1 MPTSLRRPVSRSL
14 GCEEAMRWGAAG
26 LAALLL
32 LAGCSGETGPAS
44 PPDAILIEPQAEP
57 VPQRIATN
65 ELPQPVLDTRAAL
78 LDIAEAD
85 SLRRLA
91 RFADSQPGF
100 LSSLSDTRGH
110 FDHWDLMRRTGF
122 DPNIH
127 LPALFAEDPGIYRT
141 EDETWYVW
149 PAIAAR
155 SAREL
160 HPDRLGAGDLAEL
173 RRRVG
178 EDGLERIRGGAAY
191 PGVRTAI
198 SETGRWL
205 YFLHEPADP
214 PRLGDTP

>member
-1 MPTSLRRPVSRSL
+1 MRR
-14 GCEEAMRWGAAG
+14 GAAGAAG
-26 LAALLL
+26 LAALAL
-32 LAGCSGETGPAS
+32 LAGCSGEAGTAR
-44 PPDAILIEPQAEP
+44 PPDPILTEPRAEP
-57 VPQRIATN
+57 LSQRISTRD
-65 ELPQPVLDTRAAL
+65 LPQPVLDTRAAL
-78 LDIAEAD
+78 LEIAEAD

-91 RFADSQPGF
+91 RFADSQQGF

-122 DPNIH
+122 DANIH
-127 LPALFAEDPGIYRT
+127 LPALFAEDPGIYRV
-141 EDETWYVW
+141 DGETWYVW
-149 PAIAAR
+149 PALAAR

-178 EDGLERIRGGAAY
+178 EDGVERIRAGAAY

-214 PRLGDTP
+214 PRLGDMP